1 MKKTFVDQL
10 ELVNIGAQIYGIQL
24 LHIFEIPS
32 ISNERPSI
40 SIEIP
45 SKTLDLDRNTR
56 YFEPEILKY

>member
-1 MKKTFVDQL
+1 MKKTCVDQL

-32 ISNERPSI
+32 IS
-40 SIEIP
+40 IEIP

>member
-1 MKKTFVDQL
+1 MKKTCVDQL
-10 ELVNIGAQIYGIQL
+10 ELVNIGAQL